1 MACSSPHTVE
11 QINDSVEKLIQE
23 NTIRQE
29 KIVELAEE
37 FSKELSAK
45 GDMQKAYK
53 ECKDIPPEKLVA
65 TDVFLKKKKKVQKI
79 TIFIMICI
87 NSRAKFKATSVPK
100 FVRCIKETRITIV
113 FFFIV
118 YFF

>member
-65 TDVFLKKKKKVQKI
+65 TDVFLKKKKKSSKDYDIHNDLYKFASKI
-79 TIFIMICI
+79 QGNI
-87 NSRAKFKATSVPK
+87 SAK
-100 FVRCIKETRITIV
+100 VR
-113 FFFIV
+113 
-118 YFF
+118 